1 VEVAVVPPVVEDLGE
16 LEEEAALVD
25 HGELTTVEAPALV
38 EVTLVDHG
46 EITTMAE
53 EAHGILTMV
62 EPVLGEAH
70 GIPIM
75 VEPVQEE
82 ILALEDQLQVALE
95 APVHGAITMVEALV
109 EAHGIL
115 TMVEPVLEE
124 ALGIPIMVEP
134 VLEEILALED
144 QLQVVLEAPVHGSI
158 ITVGHQ
164 GQTLGMEEALGAQ
177 TMAIHGE
184 IQIMQETVEQC
195 LGEVEVIQQVLTPT
209 LGPVQTILVH
219 HHGAVGVV
227 GIPGTVT
234 PGMVC

>member
-1 VEVAVVPPVVEDLGE
+1 
-16 LEEEAALVD
+16 
-25 HGELTTVEAPALV
+25 
-38 EVTLVDHG
+38 
-46 EITTMAE
+46 MAE
-53 EAHGILTMV
+53 
-62 EPVLGEAH
+62 EAH

-75 VEPVQEE
+75 VEPVLEE

-95 APVHGAITMVEALV
+95 ALEHGVITTVEALV

-124 ALGIPIMVEP
+124 ALGIPIMVELVLEEILALEDQLQVALEAPVHGAITMVEAPVEAHGTLTMVEP
-134 VLEEILALED
+134 VLEEALEIPIMVEPVLEAILALED
-144 QLQVVLEAPVHGSI
+144 QLQVVLEAPVHGAM

-164 GQTLGMEEALGAQ
+164 GRILGMEEALGAQ

-209 LGPVQTILVH
+209 LGPIQTILVH
-219 HHGAVGVV
+219 HHGAIGVV
-227 GIPGTVT
+227 GVPGTVT